1 MISVTI
7 DRASRPFHIAD
18 KPPCKEAYFENGMWW
33 VDIHDL
39 TVLDKI
45 ASDEGSLILHSDD
58 HGISS
63 ITIYDSKVEE

>member
-7 DRASRPFHIAD
+7 ERASRPYHVAN
-18 KPPCKEAYFENGMWW
+18 KPPCKVAYFENGMWW

-63 ITIYDSKVEE
+63 ITIYDSKVED

>member
-7 DRASRPFHIAD
+7 DRASRPYHD
-18 KPPCKEAYFENGMWW
+18 ERRKPCKEAYFENGMWW

-45 ASDEGSLILHSDD
+45 ASDEGSLILHADD
-58 HGISS
+58 HGIFSV
-63 ITIYDSKVEE
+63 TIYDSKVEE

>member
-7 DRASRPFHIAD
+7 DRASRPYHD
-18 KPPCKEAYFENGMWW
+18 GRRKPCKEAYFENGMWW
-33 VDIHDL
+33 LDISNL
-39 TVLDKI
+39 TVLDRL
-45 ASDEGSLILHSDD
+45 AREEGSLILHSDD

>member
-7 DRASRPFHIAD
+7 ERASHPSHIANR
-18 KPPCKEAYFENGMWW
+18 PPCKEAYFENGMWW
-33 VDIHDL
+33 LDISDL
-39 TVLDKI
+39 TVLDHI

-58 HGISS
+58 HGICS